1 MLDTLEQ
8 TFMKSK
14 RNEEEH
20 KIMAELQYIDVS
32 QTNALCTLDTIIR
45 LDAIIRATEGPGN
58 LYSCKNCIFKDTIRH
73 DVSICPYRWLIQ
85 KLLR

>member
-14 RNEEEH
+14 SKEEKY
-20 KIMAELQYIDVS
+20 KIMTELQYIDVS
-32 QTNALCTLDTIIR
+32 QTSALCTLDTIIR
-45 LDAIIRATEGPGN
+45 VTEGPGN
-58 LYSCKNCIFKDTIRH
+58 LYNCKKCIFKDTVRH
-73 DVSICPYRWLIQ
+73 DVLVCPYRWLIQ